1 MECKVLRILVK
12 ISYQGSNFLGFQIQN
27 QGRTVQ
33 QQFEKILKR
42 MHQHDVRIHPS
53 SRTDRGVHA
62 IEQYFH
68 FDTDLNI
75 KMNQWKYA
83 MNSALPND
91 IYVHEVSCVSDQFHC
106 RYDCVGKRYRY
117 KVYQQEHRNPFQSG
131 LKTFIKKD
139 LNLDL
144 ELMNQAAN
152 QFIGTHD
159 FTSFCSQKTEV
170 ESKVR
175 TIYQSEIVKTEEGFD
190 YIATG
195 SGFLYNMVR
204 VLVAF
209 LIEVGKG
216 KRQPSEVPKLLQE
229 QNRNNI
235 PFTAP
240 AEGLYLEK
248 IYLSADELKN
258 EFGDNIKIHL
268 KKSLQ
273 ND

>member
-1 MECKVLRILVK
+1 MRILVN
-12 ISYQGSNFLGFQIQN
+12 IAYQGSNFLGFQIQ
-27 QGRTVQ
+27 QHGRTVQ

-42 MHQHDVRIHPS
+42 MHKRHVRIHPS

-62 IEQYFH
+62 LEQYFH
-68 FDTDLNI
+68 FDTELDI
-75 KMNQWKYA
+75 APQQWQYA
-83 MNSALPND
+83 MNRALPDD
-91 IYVHEVSCVSDQFHC
+91 IYVKEVSIVGDDFHC

-117 KVYQQEHRNPFQSG
+117 MVYQGEHRDVFMSG
-131 LKTFIKKD
+131 LKTYYHGD
-139 LNLDL
+139 LDL
-144 ELMNQAAN
+144 DKMNQAAQ

-159 FTSFCSQKTEV
+159 FTGFCSQKTEV
-170 ESKVR
+170 ESKER
-175 TIYQSEIVKTEEGFD
+175 TLYQSEIIQTKNGFD
-190 YIATG
+190 YVVTG

-216 KRQPSEVPKLLQE
+216 KRSPDEVPGLLE
-229 QNRNNI
+229 AKDRNQV

-240 AEGLYLEK
+240 PEGLYLEK
-248 IYLSADELKN
+248 IYLSPESLIQD
-258 EFGDNIKIHL
+258 FGSDIKIHR

>member
-1 MECKVLRILVK
+1 MRILVE
-12 ISYQGSNFLGFQIQN
+12 IAYQGNQFLGFQIQQ

-42 MHQHDVRIHPS
+42 MHKRHVRIHPT

-62 IEQYFH
+62 YQQFVH
-68 FDTDLNI
+68 VDTELNI
-75 KMNQWKYA
+75 DNQQWQYA
-83 MNSALPND
+83 MNRFLPND
-91 IYVHEVSCVSDQFHC
+91 IYVKSVQTVDENFHC

-117 KVYQQEHRNPFQSG
+117 KVYQGAHRDPFKSG
-131 LKTFIKKD
+131 LETFID
-139 LNLDL
+139 NDLDL
-144 ELMNQAAN
+144 AKMNEAAHH
-152 QFIGTHD
+152 FIGTHD
-159 FTSFCSQKTEV
+159 FTGFCSQKTEV

-175 TIYQSEIVKTEEGFD
+175 TLYQSEVVQTEAGFD
-190 YIATG
+190 YVVTG

-216 KRQPSEVPKLLQE
+216 KRNPDEVPQLLE
-229 QNRNNI
+229 EKNRNNV

-240 AEGLYLEK
+240 SEGLYLEK
-248 IYLSADELKN
+248 VYLSPESLKE
-258 EFGDNIKIHL
+258 EFGNDIKIHL
-268 KKSLQ
+268 KKSLE

>member
-1 MECKVLRILVK
+1 MRILVE
-12 ISYQGSNFLGFQIQN
+12 IAYQGNNFLGFQIQQN
-27 QGRTVQ
+27 GRTVQ
-33 QQFEKILKR
+33 QQFEKLLQR
-42 MHQHDVRIHPS
+42 MHKRHVRIHPS

-62 IEQYFH
+62 IQQYFH
-68 FDTDLNI
+68 FDTELNI
-75 KMNQWKYA
+75 PMSQWQYA
-83 MNSALPND
+83 MNRTLPDD
-91 IYVHEVSCVSDQFHC
+91 IYVNNVVTVDDDFHC

-117 KVYQQEHRNPFQSG
+117 KVYQAQHRDPFQSG
-131 LKTFIKKD
+131 LKTFIPEP
-139 LNLDL
+139 LDL
-144 ELMNQAAN
+144 DKMNRAAQ

-159 FTSFCSQKTEV
+159 FTGFCSQKTEV

-175 TIYQSEIVKTEEGFD
+175 TLYQSEIVKTDDGFD
-190 YIATG
+190 YIVTG

-216 KRQPSEVPKLLQE
+216 RHKVSDVPKLLE
-229 QNRNNI
+229 SKNRKNV

-248 IYLSADELKN
+248 IYLDENELLKD
-258 EFGDNIKIHL
+258 FGNDIKIHR